1 MFAVL
6 ISPLSL
12 LAQKNSC
19 IECHQELEEKL
30 LAPVEAFKLDVHQKF
45 GLNCSDCHGGNP
57 AQEDID
63 SAKDKTFKGAPQ
75 RNKVPE
81 FCASC
86 HSNSAHMK
94 NFNPG
99 LRVDQ
104 LELYLTSRHGQ
115 LLRKG
120 DAKAAVCT
128 DCHGTHGIQASSHP
142 KSLTFPWNIPQ
153 TCGRCHSD
161 KDYMKT
167 YKIPFSQL
175 EDYKQSVHARSLFEK
190 KDLSAPVC
198 NDCHGNHGAAP
209 PEVTS
214 IAYVCRQCHSST
226 AELFSRSPHKKAY
239 DEMGISECE
248 ACHGNHKIL
257 PPSDSMLGTQ
267 EGAVCIQCHEADSEP
282 YQLASRMKAKLDEF
296 VSKIGEVESSLDKAD
311 RQGVD
316 VGDPRFKLSEAKTL
330 LIFVRN
336 LTHTLDLSEVEKKIE
351 EGERKASEVKAEG
364 EAALK
369 EARFRKEGL
378 VIATFFILLLAI
390 AIFLKIK
397 QIEKK
402 RPT

>member
-1 MFAVL
+1 
-6 ISPLSL
+6 
-12 LAQKNSC
+12 
-19 IECHQELEEKL
+19 
-30 LAPVEAFKLDVHQKF
+30 
-45 GLNCSDCHGGNP
+45 
-57 AQEDID
+57 
-63 SAKDKTFKGAPQ
+63 
-75 RNKVPE
+75 
-81 FCASC
+81 
-86 HSNSAHMK
+86 
-94 NFNPG
+94 
-99 LRVDQ
+99 
-104 LELYLTSRHGQ
+104 
-115 LLRKG
+115 
-120 DAKAAVCT
+120 
-128 DCHGTHGIQASSHP
+128 
-142 KSLTFPWNIPQ
+142 
-153 TCGRCHSD
+153 
-161 KDYMKT
+161 
-167 YKIPFSQL
+167 
-175 EDYKQSVHARSLFEK
+175 
-190 KDLSAPVC
+190 
-198 NDCHGNHGAAP
+198 
-209 PEVTS
+209 
-214 IAYVCRQCHSST
+214 
-226 AELFSRSPHKKAY
+226 
-239 DEMGISECE
+239 MGISECE